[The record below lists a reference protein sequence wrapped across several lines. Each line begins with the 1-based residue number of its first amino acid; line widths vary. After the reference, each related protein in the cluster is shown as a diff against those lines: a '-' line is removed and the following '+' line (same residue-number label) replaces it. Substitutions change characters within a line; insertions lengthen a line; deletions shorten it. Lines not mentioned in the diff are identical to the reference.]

1 MSLPKSYMLKSHAE
15 RAEIHMTIVEAI
27 EHASATS
34 LPNIKNQTENVEAK
48 RKIIGE
54 LIVAMENGF
63 DLYDAMVQ
71 IDVTMS
77 NDAKYEE

>member
-1 MSLPKSYMLKSHAE
+1 
-15 RAEIHMTIVEAI
+15 MTIVKTI

-54 LIVAMENGF
+54 LIVAMENGLTSMMPWF
-63 DLYDAMVQ
+63 KL
-71 IDVTMS
+71 T
-77 NDAKYEE
+77 